1 MKDITIYFGK
11 QDYSVFGNQ
20 ADIIHLTVEDDDALN
35 FINQVNNN
43 NNKKFISIS
52 FDDKQKFINTS
63 NILWFD
69 VKNAIKKGEIKK

>member
-1 MKDITIYFGK
+1 MKDIAIYFGK

-43 NNKKFISIS
+43 NKKFISIN

-69 VKNAIKKGEIKK
+69 VKNAIKKEKLKNE